1 MPFKRNLSAN
11 GTCDFSE
18 FFCDLICGGLSE
30 PSGPSSVWFDS
41 AASIG
46 VIWRGSGMIETSR
59 WRTSDLDCGS
69 WRGELVRRLS
79 EETWGG
85 SEFAIVLLG
94 YILYGYH
101 DEIGGRIGGDV
112 VMKKRRGDGGNWNR
126 VFM

>member
-1 MPFKRNLSAN
+1 MWPDCCIGGPPLCVAWTDGVADFDCEVDLFCLVPFKRNLSAN

-59 WRTSDLDCGS
+59 WRTSDLD
-69 WRGELVRRLS
+69 
-79 EETWGG
+79 WG
-85 SEFAIVLLG
+85 
-94 YILYGYH
+94 
-101 DEIGGRIGGDV
+101 R
-112 VMKKRRGDGGNWNR
+112 
-126 VFM
+126 